1 MEKKPSEFEDLSSV
15 QAVLVGALAPG
26 VNVSTFIHYAY
37 FTIICWFICLIICW
51 VKIVWLVLKN
61 TKFAGSNMDYL
72 ENGVCNAGYKSNFD
86 ACSGFYI

>member
-37 FTIICWFICLIICW
+37 FTII
-51 VKIVWLVLKN
+51 
-61 TKFAGSNMDYL
+61 Y
-72 ENGVCNAGYKSNFD
+72 
-86 ACSGFYI
+86 